1 MQTVGSAWS
10 QFQCGCVKLRWRS
23 CFDTEISTICH
34 RFVAQSV
41 LDGEVTER
49 TLAKSNQNIPQ
60 PARPLRIALVTET
73 YPPEING
80 VASTVAQL
88 VAGLL
93 LEGHFVEVTRPRQP
107 KVDGV
112 SKNGPSPRTG
122 GMGDGGRSLGGQPPR
137 FSERLTSGIP
147 IPRYPELKLGLP
159 AAGRLERDWK
169 AQPPDI
175 VHIAT
180 EGPLGW
186 SALRVARRLGLPVVS
201 EFRTN
206 FHAYSAHYG
215 IGPLRHWVLGY
226 LRRFHNRCAF
236 TMVPTTGLAAELEAS
251 GFERLKVV
259 ARGVDASRFHPSR
272 RSQELRSSWGAGP
285 STLVMV
291 AVGRIAPEKNLDLLV
306 SAYRKI
312 RTVQPDARLVVV
324 GDGPARAWLQR
335 EAPDAVFAG
344 RRSGE
349 DLAAHYASA
358 DLLLFPSLTE
368 TFGNVTLEAMASG
381 VAVLAFDYGAAGQS
395 VVSGVHGWTVPYGDR
410 SAFERTAECAAA
422 DMFHLRRLG
431 AQGRPVA
438 ETMAWTEIVREVQ
451 GIYLST
457 LQSARSRGLQT

>member
-1 MQTVGSAWS
+1 
-10 QFQCGCVKLRWRS
+10 VKLRWRS
-23 CFDTEISTICH
+23 CFDTEISAICH
-34 RFVAQSV
+34 RFVAEAV
-41 LDGEVTER
+41 LDGEVIEGAS
-49 TLAKSNQNIPQ
+49 AKSDQKILH

-93 LEGHFVEVTRPRQP
+93 LAGHFVEVTRPRQP
-107 KVDGV
+107 KVDGD
-112 SKNGPSPRTG
+112 GSPG
-122 GMGDGGRSLGGQPPR
+122 SQSDR

-159 AAGRLERDWK
+159 ASRRLERDWK
-169 AQPPDI
+169 AQPPDV

-215 IGPLRHWVLGY
+215 IGHLRRWVLGY
-226 LRRFHNRCAF
+226 LRHFHNRCAF
-236 TMVPTTGLAAELEAS
+236 TMVPTAGLAAELASS

-272 RSQELRSSWGAGP
+272 RSQVLRSSWGAGP
-285 STLVMV
+285 STLVAV

-306 SAYRKI
+306 SAFRKI

-324 GDGPARAWLQR
+324 GDGPSRAWLEH
-335 EAPDAVFAG
+335 EATDAVFAG
-344 RRSGE
+344 RRLGE

-381 VAVLAFDYGAAGQS
+381 VAVLAFDYGAAGQR

-410 SAFERTAECAAA
+410 SAFERAAEGAAA
-422 DMFHLRRLG
+422 DWPLLRKMG
-431 AQGRPVA
+431 SQGRQVA
-438 ETMAWTEIVREVQ
+438 ETMAWTEIVAEVRS
-451 GIYLST
+451 IYSEAAR
-457 LQSARSRGLQT
+457 SFRSRGLET

>member
-1 MQTVGSAWS
+1 M
-10 QFQCGCVKLRWRS
+10 KLRWRS
-23 CFDTEISTICH
+23 CFDTEISTFRH
-34 RFVAQSV
+34 RFVAQQV
-41 LDGEVTER
+41 LDGEVIEGAT
-49 TLAKSNQNIPQ
+49 AKSDQNIPH

-88 VAGLL
+88 VTGLL
-93 LEGHFVEVTRPRQP
+93 LAGHFVEVTRPRQP
-107 KVDGV
+107 KVDGLPTTT
-112 SKNGPSPRTG
+112 KSPRLG
-122 GMGDGGRSLGGQPPR
+122 GKGGGDGSPESEPNR

-159 AAGRLERDWK
+159 ATHRLERDWK

-215 IGPLRHWVLGY
+215 IGPLRRWVLGY
-226 LRRFHNRCAF
+226 LRHFHNRCAF
-236 TMVPTTGLAAELEAS
+236 TMVPTAGLVAELASS

-259 ARGVDASRFHPSR
+259 ARGVDASRFHPTR

-285 STLVMV
+285 STLVVV
-291 AVGRIAPEKNLDLLV
+291 AVGRVAPEKNLDLLV
-306 SAYRKI
+306 SAFRKI
-312 RTVQPDARLVVV
+312 RTVQPDACLVVV
-324 GDGPARAWLQR
+324 GDGPSRVWL
-335 EAPDAVFAG
+335 ETETPDAVFAG
-344 RRSGE
+344 RRLGE

-410 SAFERTAECAAA
+410 SAFERAAECAAA
-422 DMFHLRRLG
+422 DWPHLRKLG
-431 AQGRPVA
+431 SQGRQVA
-438 ETMAWTEIVREVQ
+438 ETMAWTEIVAEVQ
-451 GIYLST
+451 SIYSEAIR
-457 LQSARSRGLQT
+457 SVRSRGLQT

>member
-1 MQTVGSAWS
+1 M
-10 QFQCGCVKLRWRS
+10 KLRWRS
-23 CFDTEISTICH
+23 CFDTEISTIRH
-34 RFVAQSV
+34 RFVSQSV
-41 LDGEVTER
+41 LDEEVIEGA
-49 TLAKSNQNIPQ
+49 LAKLDQTIPH

-88 VAGLL
+88 VTGLL
-93 LEGHFVEVTRPRQP
+93 LEGHFVEVTRPHQP

-112 SKNGPSPRTG
+112 SKKGSSSGSGVLGHGGGSPR
-122 GMGDGGRSLGGQPPR
+122 SQPTR

-226 LRRFHNRCAF
+226 LRRFHNRCAY
-236 TMVPTTGLAAELEAS
+236 TMVPTAGLAAELEAS

-291 AVGRIAPEKNLDLLV
+291 AVGRIAPEKNLDLLI

-324 GDGPARAWLQR
+324 GDGPARAWLEH

-344 RRSGE
+344 RRMGE
-349 DLAAHYASA
+349 DLASHYASA

-381 VAVLAFDYGAAGQS
+381 IAVLAFNYGAAGQS
-395 VVSGVHGWTVPYGDR
+395 VVTGVHGWTVPYGDR

-422 DMFHLRRLG
+422 NMPHLRRLG
-431 AQGRPVA
+431 AQGRRVA

-451 GIYLST
+451 AIYLGA
-457 LQSARSRGLQT
+457 LQSDRSRGLQT

>member
-1 MQTVGSAWS
+1 M
-10 QFQCGCVKLRWRS
+10 KLRWRS
-23 CFDTEISTICH
+23 CFDTEISTIRH
-34 RFVAQSV
+34 RFVSQSV
-41 LDGEVTER
+41 LDEEVIEGA
-49 TLAKSNQNIPQ
+49 LAKSDQTIPH

-93 LEGHFVEVTRPRQP
+93 REGHFVEVTRPRQP

-112 SKNGPSPRTG
+112 SKNGPGAPTG
-122 GMGDGGRSLGGQPPR
+122 VMVDGGGSLGGQPPR

-236 TMVPTTGLAAELEAS
+236 TMVPTAGLAAELEAS

-259 ARGVDASRFHPSR
+259 ARGVDAIRFHPSR

-312 RTVQPDARLVVV
+312 RRVQPDARLVVV
-324 GDGPARAWLQR
+324 GDGPARAWLER

-344 RRSGE
+344 RRMGE
-349 DLAAHYASA
+349 DLASHYASA

-381 VAVLAFDYGAAGQS
+381 IAVLAFNYGAAGQS

-410 SAFERTAECAAA
+410 SAFERTAECAVA
-422 DMFHLRRLG
+422 DMLHLRQLG
-431 AQGRPVA
+431 AQGRQVA

-451 GIYLST
+451 AIYLST
-457 LQSARSRGLQT
+457 LQSVRSRGLQT